1 MKSISKPPPPLL
13 APIKKESHSHKI
25 IWIYVHNIEMITVIL
40 TAVTE
45 QNKTKIVRSL
55 VLVLEKYIIA

>member
-1 MKSISKPPPPLL
+1 
-13 APIKKESHSHKI
+13 
-25 IWIYVHNIEMITVIL
+25 MITVIL